1 MSSAPTNSGTTETV
15 PEAGRFR
22 HLAALVSAFAVVAS
36 ACWGGYEWTRSL
48 QERYLHSVVAPEF
61 SDAKLHGVAFLR
73 EAFSRPDTLVV
84 FGSSEL
90 LPTEPLNGIDFFRD
104 FPTGFGLF
112 PVGKPGT
119 TALSVLQ
126 KIGSVGDVVG
136 GKKVVISLSPAF
148 FMYQRAEPKYFEGN
162 FSELQAKE
170 MLHSPHLSH
179 GLKRD
184 AARQMLAYPRTYER
198 DMVLRTLV
206 RRLAKDRPRDRVLLA
221 LFEPV
226 VWFDRWVSRL
236 QDHAEVLVML
246 REREEADEETAE
258 QAGKVLEVPRAPG
271 AKLRRRKL
279 DWGELF
285 RFADRHA
292 RAMAVKAAEQAKSLP
307 PPKPTGSADEQWLRV
322 LRSSQEWDDFELVL
336 RALKELGA
344 EALVMSMPLHGDL
357 LERDGVSAGAR
368 KEYGERLRELT
379 GRYDTPLVYFSSH
392 EGDPVFFK
400 DKNDH
405 IGSKGWWYYNKVI
418 DDFFHGR
425 LKNSDIAA
433 KADGPPVQPPVL
445 TDSPSESN
453 KPASED
459 VKER

>member
-1 MSSAPTNSGTTETV
+1 MSSVPSNTSFPETQ
-15 PEAGRFR
+15 PEQGRLR
-22 HLAALVSAFAVVAS
+22 HLSALVAAFIVVGS

-48 QERYLHSVVAPEF
+48 QDRYLHSVVAPEF

-73 EAFSRPDTLVV
+73 EAFLRPDTLVV

-126 KIGSVGDVVG
+126 KIGSVGDAVS

-170 MLHSPHLSH
+170 MLHSPYLSH

-236 QDHAEVLVML
+236 QDYAEVFVML
-246 REREEADEETAE
+246 REREEADEDAAAAE
-258 QAGKVLEVPRAPG
+258 GKSLESPRSAG
-271 AKLRRRKL
+271 AKVRRRKL

-292 RAMAVKAAEQAKSLP
+292 RAMAVKAAEQAKALP
-307 PPKPTGSADEQWLRV
+307 PPKPKGSADEQWLRV

-357 LERDGVSAGAR
+357 LERDGVSADAR

-425 LKNSDIAA
+425 LKSSDVAA
-433 KADGPPVQPPVL
+433 KADGPPVAPPVPNE
-445 TDSPSESN
+445 SVPEGAKPVPESEKN
-453 KPASED
+453 
-459 VKER
+459 R